1 MATKA
6 PDSRIV
12 IVGGC
17 GHVGLPLGMSF
28 ASKGCDVTLVDINAA
43 AVAQVNSGQ
52 MPFLEHG
59 ADALLRQV
67 IGKTLRATTDAAA
80 IRGADVVV
88 CIVGTPID
96 EHLNP
101 QVDKLIA
108 LIKALAVHLRPEQLF
123 VLRST
128 VFPGA
133 TAHVAR
139 HLHALVPGIDVAF
152 CPERVAQGHALR
164 EFEELPQLV
173 SGLSPRARER
183 AAALFRRQ
191 TDRIIE
197 VEPIEAELGKLFC
210 NAWRYIQFAAANQF
224 YALCAN
230 HGIDYY
236 RVWEAITTGYPR
248 MSSLPRA
255 GLAAGPCLLKD
266 TMQLAA
272 FTDNE
277 FSIGQ
282 ASMLV
287 NEGLPRVLLNQL
299 RPHGLKDKVVGIL
312 GMAFKADNDDT
323 RDSLAFRLKKLLAV
337 EAGAVLCTD
346 ELARGAWW
354 SPLELVLEKSDMLI
368 IGAPHTRYKSL
379 KLTKPTLDPWNC
391 LGRGGLLQ

>member
-1 MATKA
+1 MSKSAQ
-6 PDSRIV
+6 PDTRIA

-28 ASKGCDVTLVDINAA
+28 ASKGCEVTLVDINAA
-43 AVAQVNSGQ
+43 SVAQVNRGE

-59 ADALLRQV
+59 APELLRKV
-67 IGKTLRATTDAAA
+67 AGKTLRATTEAVA
-80 IRGADVVV
+80 IRDAHVVV

-108 LIKALAVHLRPEQLF
+108 LIKSLAVHLRPEQLF

-133 TAHVAR
+133 TEHVAR

-173 SGLSPRARER
+173 AGLGPRARER
-183 AAALFRRQ
+183 AGALFRRQ

-197 VEPIEAELGKLFC
+197 VEPIEA
-210 NAWRYIQFAAANQF
+210 
-224 YALCAN
+224 
-230 HGIDYY
+230 DYY
-236 RVWEAITTGYPR
+236 KVWEAITSGYPR
-248 MSSLPRA
+248 MSGLPRA

-272 FTDNE
+272 FSDNE
-277 FSIGQ
+277 FSLGQ

-299 RPHGLKDKVVGIL
+299 RARGLRDKTVGIL

-323 RDSLAFRLKKLLAV
+323 RDSLAFRLRKLLAV
-337 EAGAVLCTD
+337 EAGNVLCTD
-346 ELARGAWW
+346 ELARGPWW
-354 SPLELVLEKSDMLI
+354 SALDEVLERSDLLI
-368 IGAPHTRYKSL
+368 IGAPHTRYKTL
-379 KLTKPTLDPWNC
+379 KPTRPTLDPWNC

>member
-1 MATKA
+1 MSDTRVA
-6 PDSRIV
+6 

-28 ASKGCDVTLVDINAA
+28 ASKGCQVTLVDINAES
-43 AVAQVNSGQ
+43 VAQVNRGE

-59 ADALLRQV
+59 APELLRKV
-67 IGKTLRATTDAAA
+67 AGKTLRATTEATA
-80 IRGADVVV
+80 IREADVVV

-101 QVDKLIA
+101 QVEKLIA
-108 LIKALAVHLRPEQLF
+108 LIKKLAVHLRPEQLF

-133 TAHVAR
+133 TEHVAR
-139 HLHALVPGIDVAF
+139 HLQALVPGIDVAF

-173 SGLSPRARER
+173 SGLSARARQR
-183 AAALFRRQ
+183 AGALFRRQ

-230 HGIDYY
+230 HGVDYY

-248 MSSLPRA
+248 MSGLPRA

-272 FTDNE
+272 FSDNE
-277 FSIGQ
+277 FSLGQ

-299 RPHGLKDKVVGIL
+299 RTHGLRDKTVGIL

-323 RDSLAFRLKKLLAV
+323 RDSLAFRLRKLLVV
-337 EAGAVLCTD
+337 EAGNVVCTD
-346 ELARGAWW
+346 EMARGPWW
-354 SPLELVLEKSDMLI
+354 SPLEEVLAKSDLLI
-368 IGAPHTRYKSL
+368 IGAPHTRYKTL
-379 KLTKPTLDPWNC
+379 KPTKPTLDPWNC
-391 LGRGGLLQ
+391 LGRGGLLK